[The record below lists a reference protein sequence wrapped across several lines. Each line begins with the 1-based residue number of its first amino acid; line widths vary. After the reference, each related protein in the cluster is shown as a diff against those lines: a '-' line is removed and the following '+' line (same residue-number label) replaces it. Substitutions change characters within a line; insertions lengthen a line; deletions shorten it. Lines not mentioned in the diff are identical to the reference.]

1 MTPARKLPERD
12 LPGTA
17 SDASR
22 LTGSQ
27 PAIVQEPPVSR
38 AADPSYPPV
47 AGAFRAVAG
56 TDCIPFLSGGGFR
69 C

>member
-1 MTPARKLPERD
+1 MTPARTLPDRE

-17 SDASR
+17 SGGSR

-27 PAIVQEPPVSR
+27 PAIVQQPLVSK
-38 AADPSYPPV
+38 AADPSDPAF